1 MFRYDKIKGLP
12 EAFDT
17 PGVGSN
23 YSSKYVEK
31 TKKAIDEFKVVI
43 HPFSSEILS
52 YFQGGRAVFTFP
64 ASPIKCAGAPM
75 KIMYL
80 AEETWRKKGVKADIQ
95 YRSSLAVIFGVKK
108 YADALWEVVKGR
120 NINVNLRQHL
130 IEVNIGTNMF

>member
-1 MFRYDKIKGLP
+1 
-12 EAFDT
+12 
-17 PGVGSN
+17 
-23 YSSKYVEK
+23 
-31 TKKAIDEFKVVI
+31 
-43 HPFSSEILS
+43 
-52 YFQGGRAVFTFP
+52 
-64 ASPIKCAGAPM
+64 M

-130 IEVNIGTNMF
+130 IEVSFNRNQNYF